1 MQETTDDQPEK
12 KAAATPSLGRV
23 LQSTL
28 AGAIGVQSN
37 KNREKDFEN
46 GNIWVFVASGIIFTV
61 LFIVTITTVVRFAL
75 SAA

>member
-1 MQETTDDQPEK
+1 MSELDSHPTEK
-12 KAAATPSLGRV
+12 KPSSTPSIGRV

-61 LFIVTITTVVRFAL
+61 LFIVTITTVVRLAL
-75 SAA
+75 SGA

>member
-1 MQETTDDQPEK
+1 MPDSDKSENERKT
-12 KAAATPSLGRV
+12 TPSFGRV

-46 GNIWVFVASGIIFTV
+46 GNIWVFIVSGIVFTV
-61 LFIVTITTVVRFAL
+61 LFIFAVTSVVRLAL
-75 SAA
+75 SGA